1 VWLRPGLVEKL
12 RDEILPLV
20 TFSAENGKRKAT
32 LDIRLVEKQCPLLLS
47 CQREGVRVAN
57 HMVARRAITAD
68 TLLTDEDGTTVP
80 TFCVSFPPFKPF
92 SRPVAIFWAC
102 LRSKTLLTPMS
113 YFPSAP

>member
-1 VWLRPGLVEKL
+1 MWLRPGLVEKL
-12 RDEILPLV
+12 RDEVLPLV

-80 TFCVSFPPFKPF
+80 TFCVSFPLSSRFQAQSPPFELVSGAGRPCF
-92 SRPVAIFWAC
+92 TSRP
-102 LRSKTLLTPMS
+102 LLK
-113 YFPSAP
+113 